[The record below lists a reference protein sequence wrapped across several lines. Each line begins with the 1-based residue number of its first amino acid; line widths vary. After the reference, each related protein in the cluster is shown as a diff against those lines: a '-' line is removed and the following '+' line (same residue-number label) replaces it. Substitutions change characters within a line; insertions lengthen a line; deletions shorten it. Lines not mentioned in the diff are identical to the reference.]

1 MGDKDFVKPLLE
13 SRGILHFGKLC
24 MKPGKPLTFAT
35 ITVPPTA
42 AEPGTAA
49 AARQLLVFGLPGN
62 PVSSLVTYTLVVLP
76 CLRKLA
82 GWEVS
87 SLVIEWYRPPL
98 WV

>member
-13 SRGILHFGKLC
+13 SRGIVHFGKLC

-35 ITVPPTA
+35 ITVPST
-42 AEPGTAA
+42 PGTKA

-87 SLVIEWYRPPL
+87 PLVIKWHRPPQ